1 MSHFKKKIYS
11 FVVFFYFETTTVKEY
26 LVKEY
31 ITDRK
36 TNIWTNPDFFFFI
49 FLGRKCFPEFVC
61 DDGIRWI
68 FPTSISAKW

>member
-11 FVVFFYFETTTVKEY
+11 FVFFFYFETTTVKEY

-36 TNIWTNPDFFFFI
+36 TNIWTNPDFFFFHHSWQKM
-49 FLGRKCFPEFVC
+49 FSR
-61 DDGIRWI
+61 IRLR
-68 FPTSISAKW
+68 